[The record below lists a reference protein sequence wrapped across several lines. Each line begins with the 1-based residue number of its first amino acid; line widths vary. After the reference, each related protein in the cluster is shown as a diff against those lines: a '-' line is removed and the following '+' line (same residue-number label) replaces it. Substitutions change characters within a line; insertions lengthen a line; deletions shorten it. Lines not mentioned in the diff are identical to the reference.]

1 MAQILKHSGLKQ
13 ARPSDP
19 HCPAIKVV
27 HVITGLDVGGA
38 EMMLYQLLA
47 HMDRYAF
54 PSEVI
59 SLSDIGLVGEKIQAL
74 GVPVRALGMG
84 RSGLPDLRLVLHLA
98 QWLREMRPQ
107 VIQTWMYHADLIGTL
122 AARLAGGPP
131 VIWNIQS
138 GGLHSGRD
146 KRNTVL
152 AAQAC
157 ARLSHRQP
165 ARIVSCSVAAQEAHG
180 KLGYNTDKITVIPN
194 AADTTAFR
202 PNREVRSIV
211 RKELG
216 IGGEAPL
223 IGVVGRFDPQ
233 KDHHNF
239 VQAAIRL
246 HQDWPDAYFLMCG
259 LDVTWQ
265 NPAFAEWIP
274 AAMHDR
280 FHLLGRRQDVA
291 RLAAALDVGCLSSA
305 YGEGFPMALNELMA
319 CGIPC
324 VATDVG
330 DCALLVGETGRIVPP
345 RDPEALAAAWREMLE
360 MREEGRHR
368 LGVLARQRV
377 ETHFDIE
384 AVALCYQQLYQEVAG
399 ICAD

>member
-1 MAQILKHSGLKQ
+1 MKILH
-13 ARPSDP
+13 
-19 HCPAIKVV
+19 I
-27 HVITGLDVGGA
+27 ITGLGVGGA

-47 HMDRYAF
+47 HMDRDDF

-59 SLSDIGLVGEKIQAL
+59 SLTDIGPVGEKIQAL

-84 RSGLPDLRLVLHLA
+84 RSGLPNPRLVLRLTR
-98 QWLREMRPQ
+98 WLREARPDI
-107 VIQTWMYHADLIGTL
+107 VQTWMYHADLVGTL
-122 AARLAGGPP
+122 AARMAGGPP
-131 VIWNIQS
+131 VVWNIQY
-138 GGLHSGRD
+138 GGFHPRRD
-146 KRNTVL
+146 KRSTVL
-152 AAQAC
+152 VAQAC

-202 PNREVRSIV
+202 PNREVRSVV

>member
-1 MAQILKHSGLKQ
+1 MKILH
-13 ARPSDP
+13 
-19 HCPAIKVV
+19 I
-27 HVITGLDVGGA
+27 ITGLGVGGA

-47 HMDRYAF
+47 HMDRDDF

-59 SLSDIGLVGEKIQAL
+59 SLTDIGPVGEKIQAL

-84 RSGLPDLRLVLHLA
+84 RSGLPNPRLVLRLTR
-98 QWLREMRPQ
+98 WLREARPDI
-107 VIQTWMYHADLIGTL
+107 VQTWMYHADLVGTL
-122 AARLAGGPP
+122 AARMAGGPP
-131 VIWNIQS
+131 VVWNIQY
-138 GGLHSGRD
+138 GGFHPRRD
-146 KRNTVL
+146 KRSTVL
-152 AAQAC
+152 VAQAC

-202 PNREVRSIV
+202 PNREVRSVV

-330 DCALLVGETGRIVPP
+330 DCALLIGDTGLVVPP
-345 RDPEALAAAWREMLE
+345 RDPQALADAWREMIE
-360 MREEGRHR
+360 KGPEQRAR
-368 LGVLARQRV
+368 LGWAARERV
-377 ETHFDIE
+377 EQHFSITE
-384 AVALCYQQLYQEVAG
+384 IARCYERLYEEVAG
-399 ICAD
+399 TCAD